1 MDTRDELLVTLAEFV
16 LDGFAM
22 AHRGPCVNDLVYRTG
37 HLDGLV
43 SCKEKVKALRHK
55 LHEELMSGNTDV
67 MKGCPSHLPCG
78 HHAACA
84 DNAVPSACAW
94 CSQLQGFRK
103 ALDDHDEAND
113 VLAKKLAVA
122 NSVIRNQR
130 RTMAQN
136 VRNRADG
143 SGVSRW

>member
-67 MKGCPSHLPCG
+67 MKG
-78 HHAACA
+78 
-84 DNAVPSACAW
+84 W
-94 CSQLQGFRK
+94 CNSRDAGRTCCQFRRQHS
-103 ALDDHDEAND
+103 D
-113 VLAKKLAVA
+113 
-122 NSVIRNQR
+122 R
-130 RTMAQN
+130 R
-136 VRNRADG
+136 
-143 SGVSRW
+143 